1 MKHESLLLKELKV
14 QILLDLELYCM
25 LKMMQYQGYMYLQS
39 SLKKILMKVEIILG
53 AKLNKILIS

>member
-25 LKMMQYQGYMYLQS
+25 LKMMQYQGYMYLQL
-39 SLKKILMKVEIILG
+39 SLKKILMQVEIIYLSG
-53 AKLNKILIS
+53 LVIFRVK